1 MVEPGGKHFT
11 RAKYHKEDLIV
22 TEIDLTKVKRER
34 IYSPAFRDEKLEL
47 VIQELDRIVADRG
60 EG

>member
-1 MVEPGGKHFT
+1 
-11 RAKYHKEDLIV
+11 LIV

-47 VIQELDRIVADRG
+47 VIQELDRIVAERG